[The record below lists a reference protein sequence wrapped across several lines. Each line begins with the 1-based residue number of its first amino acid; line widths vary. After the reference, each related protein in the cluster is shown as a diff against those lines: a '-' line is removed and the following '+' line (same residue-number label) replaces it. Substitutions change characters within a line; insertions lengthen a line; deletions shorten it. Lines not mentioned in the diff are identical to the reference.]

1 MNLTKNLK
9 SLEATVSK
17 LVAKAWMDDEFRKR
31 FISEPT
37 EILREAGVFVEDFVK
52 IVVNQG
58 STNTPVLQ
66 GADGEMTVYQIN
78 LPPKPSD
85 LTDEQIGA
93 WSLGGVDV
101 ALACRSCC

>member
-9 SLEATVSK
+9 SLEVTVSK

-37 EILREAGVFVEDFVK
+37 EILREAGVFIEDFVK
-52 IVVNQG
+52 IVVNQD
-58 STNTPVLQ
+58 STNAPVLQ
-66 GADGEMTVYQIN
+66 GADGMTIYQIN

-85 LTDEQIGA
+85 LSDEQISA

-101 ALACRSCC
+101 ASACRSCC